1 MHLDQTL
8 FTRRTV
14 AVFVFMLMNVAA
26 CGPHSEQDPATRYT
40 LQTSKSFD
48 DVLSDLEFAI
58 GEQNFRLTGRNT
70 IGAAITERGEFDLTA
85 ATVLH
90 FCNLEYARQIL
101 QVAPQYLLHMPCRIA
116 VYQQDGKVT
125 VEDRLLPENDPT
137 VRPLSQRVNRILEAI
152 VSDAVE

>member
-1 MHLDQTL
+1 MHLDRTL

-14 AVFVFMLMNVAA
+14 AVFVFILMNVAA
-26 CGPHSEQDPATRYT
+26 CGPRSEQDPATRYT
-40 LQTSKSFD
+40 LHTSNSFD
-48 DVLSDLEFAI
+48 DVLTDLEFAI
-58 GEQNFRLTGRNT
+58 GEQNFRVTGRNT
-70 IGAAITERGEFDLTA
+70 IGAAITERGAFDLPA

-125 VEDRLLPENDPT
+125 VEARLLPENDPA
-137 VRPLSQRVNRILEAI
+137 VRPLSQKINRILETI
-152 VSDAVE
+152 VSSAVE